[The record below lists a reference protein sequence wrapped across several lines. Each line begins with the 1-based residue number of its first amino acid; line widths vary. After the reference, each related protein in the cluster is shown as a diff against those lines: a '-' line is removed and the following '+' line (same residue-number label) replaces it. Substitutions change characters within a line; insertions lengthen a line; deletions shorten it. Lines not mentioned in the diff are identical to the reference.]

1 MLLTLTKITEEEP
14 GGGETGSGWSF
25 PPGVEV
31 ILDYCEWVEYENG
44 KVWDRVLFEHLGVD
58 LNCINL
64 GLFQ

>member
-1 MLLTLTKITEEEP
+1 MLLTLTKITEDDP
-14 GGGETGSGWSF
+14 GGERLVPGGVF
-25 PPGVEV
+25 PAAVEV

-44 KVWDRVLFEHLGVD
+44 LVWDRVLFEHLGVD